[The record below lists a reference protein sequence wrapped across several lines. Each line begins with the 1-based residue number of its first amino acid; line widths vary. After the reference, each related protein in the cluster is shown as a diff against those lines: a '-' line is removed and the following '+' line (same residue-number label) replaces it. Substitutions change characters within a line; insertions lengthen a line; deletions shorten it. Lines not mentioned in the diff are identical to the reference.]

1 MIIFVLMKQT
11 VIRIALIVAALMAT
25 ACSKESISPEDLFNA
40 HVKVAQTTI
49 KTRGSDYE
57 DTVTSFPSV
66 AVYRKSDI
74 QGKSRFT
81 ASSGGRMVYD
91 MFFLSIY
98 FDSID
103 KMKVGDTLKPSRFL
117 FTFPAS
123 SDSRATTHEYGGKIT
138 LAGKGDDYVILRFHQ
153 VSVSCIFGNY
163 LTDGYLYCPLFE
175 EFKIEE

>member
-1 MIIFVLMKQT
+1 MHMKQT
-11 VIRIALIVAALMAT
+11 VTRIVLIAAALVAL
-25 ACSKESISPEDLFNA
+25 ACSKESISPDDLFNA

-49 KTRGSDYE
+49 KTKGWDYE

-66 AVYRKSDI
+66 AIYKKSDI
-74 QGKSRFT
+74 QGQSWFT

-98 FDSID
+98 FDNID
-103 KMKVGDTLKPSRFL
+103 KMKVGGTLKPSRFM

-123 SDSRATTHEYGGKIT
+123 SDSRATAHEYVGTIT
-138 LAGKGDDYVILRFHQ
+138 VAGKGDDYVILHFH
-153 VSVSCIFGNY
+153 SFRVSCIFGDY

-175 EFKIEE
+175 EYVTVE